1 MKIINEKGKLFGLI
15 NIVDLLVLLAVIAV
29 VVGVGW
35 KIFAPK
41 VEAAV
46 NPEVTMTTT
55 MRVRGATPF
64 LVGEFESNDQTGK
77 QLVNGNTYVAA
88 TIADVS
94 VEDYVQQVTTA
105 DGRIVDALDPS
116 KKDIM
121 VVVESKVTKDTPT
134 PKIGTQEVR
143 AGRTFTLKTNDIETI
158 AIIESVDFAA

>member
-29 VVGVGW
+29 AGGICW
-35 KIFAPK
+35 KLFAPA
-41 VEAAV
+41 VQEAV
-46 NPEVTMTTT
+46 SPEVTMVTT

-64 LVGEFESNDQTGK
+64 FVKEFQDNDQQGK
-77 QLVNGNTYVAA
+77 QLVAGNAYVAA
-88 TIADVS
+88 T
-94 VEDYVQQVTTA
+94 VESTAIVDYVQQVTTA

-121 VVVESKVTKDTPT
+121 IVVKSKVTKDTPT

-143 AGRTFTLKTNDIETI
+143 AGRTFTFKTNDIETI
-158 AIIESVDFAA
+158 ANIEAVDFEE